1 MTLLDTLAQN
11 LLQVRLRKN
20 FSQRDVAAKAGISI
34 SYVSM
39 LERGQR
45 SPPLETVEVLAKAL
59 GVAPLSLLE
68 TGKPRARR

>member
-11 LLQVRLRKN
+11 LYQARLQKN
-20 FSQRDVAAKAGISI
+20 FSQRDVADKAGISI

-59 GVAPLSLLE
+59 GVAPLTLLE
-68 TGKPRARR
+68 PSKSRPRR